1 MSALDPFYLV
11 KEEIQD
17 SVNKLQANFL
27 KWEALP
33 STAIQDYL
41 DLSKELTS
49 GCESIEWQVDELD
62 RAIAV
67 AERDPARF
75 SIDAAEIERRK
86 KWTSST
92 HSQISTIRQALQN
105 AADTKSIPAR
115 GGQTASSRREL
126 LRLPED
132 QAATP
137 SRSSSQELD
146 TFAYENDRQALLMRA
161 QDQDLDEISEHVKN
175 LGEVS
180 LTIHNELNLQDRI
193 MDELNSDMD
202 HTATRLDLVQRKLS
216 AVMKKAGWKGQIPKS
231 CRLGGGEERGSDIPW
246 YTEDQ
251 CRTYKEGKRSRP
263 AQYHPTVKRLSP
275 EVGTVEA
282 VQVAR
287 F

>member
-17 SVNKLQANFL
+17 SVNKLQATFL

-33 STAIQDYL
+33 SSAIQDFL

-92 HSQISTIRQALQN
+92 HTQVSTIRKALQD
-105 AADTKSIPAR
+105 AADTMSTPTR

-126 LRLPED
+126 LRIPDD
-132 QAATP
+132 QAAKP
-137 SRSSSQELD
+137 SRASSQELD
-146 TFAYENDRQALLMRA
+146 TFEYENDRQALLMRA

-180 LTIHNELNLQDRI
+180 LTIHDELRFQDRI
-193 MDELNSDMD
+193 LDDLNSDMD
-202 HTATRLDLVQRKLS
+202 RTATRLDLVQRKLS
-216 AVMKKAGWKGQIPKS
+216 AVMKKAGWKGQCYEIPFFPFTRS
-231 CRLGGGEERGSDIPW
+231 VVPDILSIRFRCS
-246 YTEDQ
+246 EL
-251 CRTYKEGKRSRP
+251 KRF
-263 AQYHPTVKRLSP
+263 V
-275 EVGTVEA
+275 
-282 VQVAR
+282 
-287 F
+287 